1 MKFLNPFFHIY
12 FFINFSINCFS
23 CELKCLKIYQLNLF
37 KRIKKDSKKKAC
49 ERWQQH
55 GREHYKNLS
64 EDEKQTLAECRKKCY
79 KIRKNA
85 IL

>member
-1 MKFLNPFFHIY
+1 MSK
-12 FFINFSINCFS
+12 
-23 CELKCLKIYQLNLF
+23 NLPAKSF
-37 KRIKKDSKKKAC
+37 QENKGRHKKKAC

-64 EDEKQTLAECRKKCY
+64 EDEKQTLADYRKKCY
-79 KIRKNA
+79 KIRKNV

>member
-1 MKFLNPFFHIY
+1 MSKNLPAKSFHE
-12 FFINFSINCFS
+12 NKGR
-23 CELKCLKIYQLNLF
+23 LK
-37 KRIKKDSKKKAC
+37 KKKAC

-64 EDEKQTLAECRKKCY
+64 EDEKQALAECRKKCY